1 MRRWRTPAT
10 LVLAATVLLACSG
23 QRPVAGPPQS
33 GAPATVPVT
42 GPVQGGRLV
51 YALSADANGFNPITD
66 QFAAQ
71 SYSMAGTIIEAL
83 VSVDAEGD
91 WKPYLAESLT
101 PNDTYDEWTIKVRSG
116 ISFSDG
122 MSLTGDIVKANLEAQ
137 KKSPLTAA
145 VFVPIKSF
153 ELADPMT
160 VKVVLNQPWVAFPYY
175 LSTQTGMIV
184 PPASLND
191 PKAASLKPVGTGPFL
206 FKEYVPDNRMVVTR
220 NPRYWRQGLPH
231 LDEVEFRILPDSQTR
246 AQTLEA
252 GGVDA
257 IGTSRDEDL
266 TKFGALK
273 DAYTIHRAQGM
284 AVAEYMF
291 LLNTEVAPLD
301 DVRVR
306 KAMAHATDRKAVI
319 STLRGGLTEPADGP
333 WSKDSKWY
341 APGGYPEYDLAKAS
355 ALVKE
360 VEAEKGPIRFE
371 LISTPDPNTMQ
382 GVELA
387 QDMWRK
393 AGMEV
398 SIKQADQ
405 ADLINRAITG
415 NFTATVWTQFSA
427 QDPDGEYIWMHQGYA
442 KPIGAVSLNMT
453 RLKDDA
459 LSKAFDVGRMN
470 PDEAARKAA
479 YKTVQERLRELVP
492 YIFVDHLNTGAI
504 VAKTKVR
511 GIGEH
516 VLPDG
521 EKGLPLTGS
530 PIPYHPFGQ
539 LWVSER

>member
-1 MRRWRTPAT
+1 MKRWMTPTTRLLLALALAT
-10 LVLAATVLLACSG
+10 AGVLACSG
-23 QRPVAGPPQS
+23 QRPVAGPQS
-33 GAPATVPVT
+33 GAPPT
-42 GPVQGGRLV
+42 GPTQGGRLV
-51 YALSADANGFNPITD
+51 YGLSADANGFNPVTD

-71 SYSMAGTIIEAL
+71 SYSMTGAIIEPL
-83 VSVDAEGD
+83 VSVDANGD

-101 PNDTYDEWTIKVRSG
+101 PNDKYDEWAIKVRSG
-116 ISFSDG
+116 VSFSDG
-122 MSLTGDIVKANLEAQ
+122 ISLTGDIVKANLDAQ
-137 KKSPLTAA
+137 KASPLNAA
-145 VFVPIKSF
+145 VFVPVKSF

-160 VKVVLNQPWVAFPYY
+160 VTVKLNQPWVAFPYY
-175 LSTQTGMIV
+175 LAAQIGMVV
-184 PPASLND
+184 PPASLAD
-191 PKAASLKPVGTGPFL
+191 PKAASLKPVGTGPFI

-220 NPRYWRQGLPH
+220 NPRYWRQGLPY
-231 LDEVEFRILPDSQTR
+231 LDEIEFRILPDSQTR

-252 GGVDA
+252 GGIDA
-257 IGTSRDEDL
+257 MGTSRDEDL

-273 DAYTIHRAQGM
+273 DAYTVHRAQGM
-284 AVAEYMF
+284 AVSEYFF
-291 LLNTEVAPLD
+291 LLNTAVAPLD

-306 KAMAHATDRKAVI
+306 RALAHAIDRKAVI

-333 WSKDSKWY
+333 WSKDSEWY
-341 APGGYPEYDLAKAS
+341 SPGGYPDYDPAKAA

-393 AGMEV
+393 AGIEA

-405 ADLINRAITG
+405 ADLINRAVTG
-415 NFTATVWTQFSA
+415 AFSVTVWTQFSS

-442 KPIGAVSLNMT
+442 KPVGQISLNFS
-453 RLKDDA
+453 RLKDKQLSDA
-459 LSKAFDVGRMN
+459 LDVGRMN
-470 PDEAARKAA
+470 PDEAARKRA
-479 YKTVQERLRELVP
+479 YATVQERLRDQVP
-492 YIFVDHLNTGAI
+492 YVFIDHLNTGAI
-504 VAKTKVR
+504 VARTKVR

-521 EKGLPLTGS
+521 AKGLPLTGS

-539 LWVSER
+539 LWLSER

>member
-1 MRRWRTPAT
+1 MKRWTTPAT
-10 LVLAATVLLACSG
+10 LLLASMVMLACSG
-23 QRPVAGPPQS
+23 QRPVAQPQQPD
-33 GAPATVPVT
+33 AAAAT

-51 YALSADANGFNPITD
+51 YALSADANGFNPVTD

-83 VSVDAEGD
+83 VSVDANGD

-101 PNDTYDEWTIKVRSG
+101 PNKTYDEWTIKVRSG

-122 MSLTGDIVKANLEAQ
+122 MALTGDIVKANLEAQ
-137 KKSPLTAA
+137 KVSPLTAA

-153 ELADPMT
+153 ELADAMT
-160 VKVVLNQPWVAFPYY
+160 VTVELNQPWVAFPYY
-175 LSTQTGMIV
+175 LTTQTGMII

-220 NPRYWRQGLPH
+220 NPRYWRQGLPY

-273 DAYTIHRAQGM
+273 DAYTVHRAQGM
-284 AVAEYMF
+284 AVPEYMF
-291 LLNTEVAPLD
+291 LLNTAVAPLD

-306 KAMAHATDRKAVI
+306 QAMAYATDRKTVI
-319 STLRGGLTEPADGP
+319 STLRGGLTKPADGP
-333 WSKDSKWY
+333 WSQDSKWY
-341 APGGYPEYDLAKAS
+341 AASAYPDYDPAKAA

-393 AGMEV
+393 AGIEA

-405 ADLINRAITG
+405 ADLINRAVTG
-415 NFTATVWTQFSA
+415 NFSATVWTQFSA
-427 QDPDGEYIWMHQGYA
+427 PDPDGEYIWMHQAYA
-442 KPIGAVSLNMT
+442 KPVGAISLNMT
-453 RLKDDA
+453 RLKDAKLSAA
-459 LSKAFDVGRMN
+459 LDVGRTD
-470 PDEAARKAA
+470 PDEATRKQA
-479 YKTVQERLRELVP
+479 YGTVQERLRELVP
-492 YIFVDHLNTGAI
+492 YVFVDHLNTGAI
-504 VAKTKVR
+504 VARTKVR

-516 VLPDG
+516 KLPDG
-521 EKGLPLTGS
+521 EQGLPLTGS
-530 PIPYHPFGQ
+530 PIPYHPFAH
-539 LWVSER
+539 LWVSQR

>member
-1 MRRWRTPAT
+1 
-10 LVLAATVLLACSG
+10 
-23 QRPVAGPPQS
+23 
-33 GAPATVPVT
+33 
-42 GPVQGGRLV
+42 
-51 YALSADANGFNPITD
+51 

-71 SYSMAGTIIEAL
+71 SYSMSGTIIEPL
-83 VSVDAEGD
+83 VSVDADGG

-101 PNDTYDEWTIKVRSG
+101 PNKKYDEWTIKVRSG

-122 MSLTGDIVKANLEAQ
+122 ISLTGDIVKANLEAQ
-137 KKSPLTAA
+137 KRSPLTAA
-145 VFVPIKSF
+145 VFGPIESF
-153 ELADPMT
+153 ELPDPMT

-175 LSTQTGMIV
+175 LAAQNGMIV
-184 PPASLND
+184 PPSSLTD
-191 PKAASLKPVGTGPFL
+191 PKTASLKPVGTGPFL

-220 NPRYWRQGLPH
+220 NPRYWRQGLPY
-231 LDEVEFRILPDSQTR
+231 LDEIEFRILPDSQTR

-273 DAYTIHRAQGM
+273 DAYTVHRAGGM

-291 LLNTEVAPLD
+291 LLNTAVAPLD

-306 KAMAHATDRKAVI
+306 RALAYATDRKTVI
-319 STLRGGLTEPADGP
+319 STLRGGLTQPADGP
-333 WSKDSKWY
+333 WSKDSPWY
-341 APGGYPEYDLAKAS
+341 AAGGYPDYDLAKAT
-355 ALVKE
+355 ALIKE
-360 VEAEKGPIRFE
+360 VEAEKGPISFE

-393 AGMEV
+393 AGV
-398 SIKQADQ
+398 KVTIKQADQ

-415 NFTATVWTQFSA
+415 NYAATVWTQFSA
-427 QDPDGEYIWMHQGYA
+427 QDPDGEYIWMHQAYA
-442 KPIGAVSLNMT
+442 KPVGAISLNMT
-453 RLKDDA
+453 RLKDAKLSAA
-459 LSKAFDVGRMN
+459 LDTGRTD
-470 PDEAARKAA
+470 PDPAARKSA
-479 YKTVQERLRELVP
+479 YATVQERLRELVP
-492 YIFVDHLNTGAI
+492 YVFVDHLDTGAI
-504 VAKTKVR
+504 IAKTKVR

-530 PIPYHPFGQ
+530 PVPYHPFGQ

>member
-1 MRRWRTPAT
+1 MKRWRTPAT
-10 LVLAATVLLACSG
+10 LLLASVVMLACSG
-23 QRPVAGPPQS
+23 QRPVATPQAGASSNTSGP
-33 GAPATVPVT
+33 T
-42 GPVQGGRLV
+42 QGGRLI
-51 YALSADANGFNPITD
+51 YGLSADANGFNPVTD

-71 SYSMAGTIIEAL
+71 SYSMAGSIIEPL
-83 VSVDAEGD
+83 VSVDVNGD

-101 PNDTYDEWTIKVRSG
+101 PNEKYDEWAIKVRTG
-116 ISFSDG
+116 VSFSDG
-122 MSLTGDIVKANLEAQ
+122 VALTGDIVKANLDAQ
-137 KKSPLTAA
+137 KASPLNAA
-145 VFVPIKSF
+145 VFVPVKSF

-160 VKVVLNQPWVAFPYY
+160 VTVKLHQPWVAFPYY
-175 LSTQTGMIV
+175 LAAQIGMVV
-184 PPASLND
+184 PPASLTD
-191 PKAASLKPVGTGPFL
+191 PKAASLKPVGTGPFI

-220 NPRYWRQGLPH
+220 NPRYWRSGLPY

-246 AQTLEA
+246 SQTLEA

-266 TKFGALK
+266 TKFGAQK
-273 DAYTIHRAQGM
+273 DAYSVHRAQGM
-284 AVAEYMF
+284 SVPEYMF
-291 LLNTEVAPLD
+291 MLNTAVAPLD

-306 KAMAHATDRKAVI
+306 KALAYATDRETVI
-319 STLRGGLTEPADGP
+319 KTLRGGLTEPADGP

-341 APGGYPEYDLAKAS
+341 AEGGYPAYDAAKAA

-393 AGMEV
+393 AGIEV

-405 ADLINRAITG
+405 ADLINRAVTG
-415 NFTATVWTQFSA
+415 NYAATVWTQFSTP
-427 QDPDGEYIWMHQGYA
+427 DPDGEYIWMHQGYA
-442 KPIGAVSLNMT
+442 KPVGAVSLNFA
-453 RLKDDA
+453 RLKDAKLSAA
-459 LSKAFDVGRMN
+459 LDVGRSN
-470 PDEAARKAA
+470 PDEAARKKA
-479 YKTVQERLRELVP
+479 YGTVQERLRELVP
-492 YIFVDHLNTGAI
+492 YVFIDHLNTGAI
-504 VAKTKVR
+504 IAKTKVH

-530 PIPYHPFGQ
+530 PIPYHPFAH
-539 LWVSER
+539 LWVSQQ